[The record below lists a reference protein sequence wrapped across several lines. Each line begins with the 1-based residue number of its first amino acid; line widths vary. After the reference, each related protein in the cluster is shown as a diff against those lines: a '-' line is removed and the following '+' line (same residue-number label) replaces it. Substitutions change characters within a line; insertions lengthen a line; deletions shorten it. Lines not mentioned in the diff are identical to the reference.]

1 MTGKGCILKP
11 RVSYKKIPKKC
22 FEICKNISH
31 RQTRRKRNN
40 RKMVAFKSEA
50 PSKPIIQIEPPPTEI
65 RVDEDEEES
74 LNKEPNEEEPLNKES
89 NEEEPLN
96 KESNEEEPLNKESNE
111 EASNEE
117 PSSEE
122 PSNTNSGSIINSIQK
137 TAYKIFGLSPSSNE
151 VTSPTDDIKNGGKS
165 SKKRKSKRNKLNKT
179 NKRTK

>member
-96 KESNEEEPLNKESNE
+96 KESNEE
-111 EASNEE
+111 ASNEE

-137 TAYKIFGLSPSSNE
+137 TASKIFGLSSSSKD
-151 VTSPTDDIKNGGKS
+151 VPPTTNDVVKNGGKS
-165 SKKRKSKRNKLNKT
+165 SKKRKSKRNKRNKT
-179 NKRTK
+179 KKQTK